1 MKKKISV
8 IILFLLCCSQAVS
21 AACDFEK
28 TPLIRGDNCSWYM
41 KEDKALNSAYKK
53 LSKLLNKDNFTFLKQ
68 TQREWIVWRDT
79 RCDAAQE
86 KVSCGNSFC
95 DGVAH
100 DHCIIYLTEQR
111 ANELRQFI
119 KTPQDAANK
128 NFYFSRNNKYLDD
141 E

>member
-1 MKKKISV
+1 
-8 IILFLLCCSQAVS
+8 
-21 AACDFEK
+21 
-28 TPLIRGDNCSWYM
+28 M

>member
-1 MKKKISV
+1 MKKKINV
-8 IILFLLCCSQAVS
+8 IVLFLLCCSQAVS
-21 AACDFEK
+21 AACDFEQ
-28 TPLIRGDNCSWYM
+28 TPLIRSDNCSWYM

-53 LSKLLNKDNFTFLKQ
+53 LSKLLNKDNLTFLKK

-79 RCDAAQE
+79 RCDAEQE
-86 KVSCGNSFC
+86 KVICGNSFC

-119 KTPQDAANK
+119 KTPQDAAK
-128 NFYFSRNNKYLDD
+128 RNFEFSRNNKYLDD